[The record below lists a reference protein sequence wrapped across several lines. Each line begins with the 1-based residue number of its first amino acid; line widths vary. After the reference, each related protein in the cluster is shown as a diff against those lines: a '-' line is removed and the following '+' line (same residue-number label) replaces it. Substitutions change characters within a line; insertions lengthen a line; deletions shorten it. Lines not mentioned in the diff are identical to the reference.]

1 MEKYVTKGYIF
12 ETRNF
17 GNLLFLIIRNGYD
30 YEQITFFKKE
40 NPDLY
45 AIAKDLTKE
54 SIIKVVGEKKVS
66 EQAMNGYEVIPE
78 TLEVLSVAKA
88 PIPLNISGKIEST
101 FDTRINNRYIDLRI
115 PKNRAIFKIRSSIV
129 RATTDYFDNNDF
141 FCINTPKL
149 VEGGVESGAQLF
161 KVDYFGR
168 PAYLA
173 QSPQVYKE
181 MMIVGGFNKVYEIGE
196 VFRAE
201 NSNTTRHLTE
211 FTGIDFEIGFI
222 EDYNDVMDVVEGLMK
237 EILTYVNKNNKR
249 EMELL
254 GINIKIPEKMPRVKM
269 SEVKKMLKE
278 KGKILSEE
286 DDLDPESEKLVYEIA
301 KEKYDSEF
309 MFVTDYPFSV
319 RPFYHMCYKDATGKR
334 TTYSFDLIWKG
345 CEICT
350 GAQREHR
357 PEILEEQITD
367 KGMNLKD
374 MEYYIRMASYGSP
387 PHGGTGLGLD
397 RIAQLLIGLL
407 NVKEAV
413 LFPRDPDRLNP

>member
-1 MEKYVTKGYIF
+1 MTKYTTKGYIF

-40 NPDLY
+40 NPDIY

-54 SIIKVVGEKKVS
+54 SIIKVIGEKKNS

-129 RATTDYFDNNDF
+129 RATTDYFDNNGF

-181 MMIVGGFNKVYEIGE
+181 MMIIAGFNKVYEIGE
-196 VFRAE
+196 IFRAE

-222 EDYNDVMDVVEGLMK
+222 ENYNDVMDVVEGMMK
-237 EILTYVNKNNKR
+237 EILIHVTENNKR
-249 EMELL
+249 EIELL
-254 GINIKIPEKMPRVKM
+254 GIDIKIPEKIPRIKM
-269 SEVKKMLKE
+269 QEVKRMLKE
-278 KGKILSEE
+278 KGKFLSEE

-301 KEKYDSEF
+301 KEKYNSEF
-309 MFVTDYPFSV
+309 MFVTDYPFSC
-319 RPFYHMCYKDATGKR
+319 RPFYHMCYKDEKGKR
-334 TTYSFDLIWKG
+334 VTYSFDLIWKG

-357 PEILEEQITD
+357 PEILTEQIIE
-367 KGMNLKD
+367 KEMNLKD
-374 MEYYIRMASYGSP
+374 MEYYIRMDSYGSP

-397 RIAQLLIGLL
+397 RIAQLLIGLA